1 MHVHRVQG
9 TNLYLGTVP
18 RSAAHLAELH
28 SLGVRAVVT
37 LNQAWEPQIDGGVP
51 KAAADAGMHHLNAPT
66 PDFAAPTQRHLR
78 AAVDFTEKHVN
89 AGHGVYVHC
98 NGGRGR
104 SVVCLLGFLIRSK
117 GMTAH
122 EAYTLVAQH
131 GQSAPSAAAPEVGSC
146 ASSGRA
152 WQLRQARHSQ
162 AEAGPLGS
170 RPLPRV
176 LELAASKAAE
186 LAAFDPLEVAS
197 QRKIAKLVAR
207 PLGIPRPQWR
217 ALLLFEEA
225 ERMTTALAAAVGPKG
240 GEGAES
246 GEGGEGAESGEGAEG
261 GAGARIEPARTKR
274 SAKVAPA

>member
-1 MHVHRVQG
+1 MRIHMCMHMHMHTTARRMHGMCVQG
-9 TNLYLGTVP
+9 TRLYLGTVP

-28 SLGVRAVVT
+28 GLGVRAVVT

-104 SVVCLLGFLIRSK
+104 SVVCLLGFLVRSK

-122 EAYTLVAQH
+122 EAYALVAPH
-131 GQSAPSAAAPEVGSC
+131 GQSAPSAAPEVGSC

-152 WQLRQARHSQ
+152 WQL
-162 AEAGPLGS
+162 
-170 RPLPRV
+170 
-176 LELAASKAAE
+176 
-186 LAAFDPLEVAS
+186 
-197 QRKIAKLVAR
+197 
-207 PLGIPRPQWR
+207 
-217 ALLLFEEA
+217 
-225 ERMTTALAAAVGPKG
+225 
-240 GEGAES
+240 
-246 GEGGEGAESGEGAEG
+246 
-261 GAGARIEPARTKR
+261 
-274 SAKVAPA
+274 